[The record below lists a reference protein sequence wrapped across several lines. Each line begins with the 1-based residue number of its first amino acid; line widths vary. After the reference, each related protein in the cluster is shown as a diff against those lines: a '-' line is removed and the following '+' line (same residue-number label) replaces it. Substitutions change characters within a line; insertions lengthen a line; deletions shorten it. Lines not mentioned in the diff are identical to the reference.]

1 MSTSK
6 EELLFLIGSRLR
18 NEREKTGMSQN
29 EIAEI
34 FGVSTKTWGKYERGV
49 TMPDAA
55 TLSMLGS
62 QLSIDVS
69 YVLTGQRTIRPDVA
83 IAESEEEKKLL
94 ENYRAMDAAARLNI
108 QAVGDAFAQ
117 SKPNTKVSDE

>member
-6 EELLFLIGSRLR
+6 EELLCLIGRRLR
-18 NEREKTGMSQN
+18 DEREKTGMSQN
-29 EIAEI
+29 EIAEA

-62 QLSIDVS
+62 QLNIDVS
-69 YVLTGQRTIRPDVA
+69 YVLTGVRTIRPGGTM
-83 IAESEEEKKLL
+83 AESEEEKKLL
-94 ENYRAMDAAARLNI
+94 MNYRAMNDAARLNI

-117 SKPNTKVSDE
+117 SEPQVKTGGD